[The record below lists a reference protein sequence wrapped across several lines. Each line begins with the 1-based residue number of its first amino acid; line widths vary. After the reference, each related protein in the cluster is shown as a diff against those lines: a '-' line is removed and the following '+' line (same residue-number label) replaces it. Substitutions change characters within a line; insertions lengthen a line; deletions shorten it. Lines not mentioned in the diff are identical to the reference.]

1 MVNLCYAE
9 NKKNIKLKQTRLHL
23 KVLLNWCLSWS
34 ARDWYFPDW
43 HVTKEK
49 METFSV
55 DLYFHLLVAVRFFDG
70 FPTHL
75 FGLPA
80 DTSLPRSFLALGCG
94 SQLCWRRAKDYW
106 AKHRCDVYQCRRPEG
121 LLDLQKQHKNGGLW
135 IITWRWHGQQFIGE
149 IIL

>member
-34 ARDWYFPDW
+34 ARCWYFPDW
-43 HVTKEK
+43 HQRKNENI
-49 METFSV
+49 FSWFV
-55 DLYFHLLVAVRFFDG
+55 LPSSSCCTIFHG

-75 FGLPA
+75 FGLPV

-135 IITWRWHGQQFIGE
+135 IMTWRWHRQQFIGE